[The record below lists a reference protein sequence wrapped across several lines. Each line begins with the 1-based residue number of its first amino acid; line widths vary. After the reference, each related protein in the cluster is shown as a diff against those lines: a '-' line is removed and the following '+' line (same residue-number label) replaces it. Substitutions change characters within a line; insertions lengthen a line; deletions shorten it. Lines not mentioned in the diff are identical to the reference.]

1 MKRRCMGIF
10 LVLCMTLSLLP
21 ATASATE
28 NGVAINETNF
38 PDALFREKVAEYDK
52 NNDGVL
58 SDTEISN
65 IRSISI
71 NGDSSKG
78 GDVTDLKGIEYFT
91 SLTRLQCGH
100 NKISKLDVSKN
111 TALTELYCPNNE
123 LTELDLGNNTAL
135 GQLTVT
141 NNQLKELDISKD
153 TALTYLAC
161 ANNQLKELNVSK
173 NTALTEL
180 SCSYNQLTELNVNNN
195 TALTRIDCGSN
206 QLSELDV
213 SKNTALTYLSC
224 GSNKGN
230 KLTKLDV
237 SNNTELMYLEF
248 WHNEI
253 TSIDLSKNTALKN
266 LSCYKNKLTE
276 LDLSKNTALTNLLC
290 GDNELTSL
298 DLSKNTALKSLEC
311 FSNKLTALDLSNNT
325 NLEVLRCNDNKLT
338 SLDLSNNTLINGF
351 SGKYNIYNIT
361 ADSDRRINL
370 SDLPGSF
377 DVSKA
382 SNWKGGTVS
391 GNVLTVNE
399 NAEFVT
405 YTYDCGSGQS
415 VDFNLRV
422 TVDEAPAHTHT
433 YGEWNNDETNH
444 WHECSDASCTDKSG
458 SVKDLAEHTF
468 EWKVDKEAT
477 ETATGLKHEECSVCG
492 YKRNE
497 NTVIEKI
504 EKIPADISNNTPAP
518 VQTVPETGDNSN
530 LIFWLAV
537 MFISAGSLV
546 GATVVCKEK
555 MY

>member
-213 SKNTALTYLSC
+213 
-224 GSNKGN
+224 
-230 KLTKLDV
+230 
-237 SNNTELMYLEF
+237 
-248 WHNEI
+248 
-253 TSIDLSKNTALKN
+253 SKNTALKN

>member
-100 NKISKLDVSKN
+100 NKISKIDVSKN

-224 GSNKGN
+224 GSNEGN

-237 SNNTELMYLEF
+237 SNNTELTYLEF

-253 TSIDLSKNTALKN
+253 TSI
-266 LSCYKNKLTE
+266 
-276 LDLSKNTALTNLLC
+276 
-290 GDNELTSL
+290 

-399 NAEFVT
+399 NAKFVT

>member
-224 GSNKGN
+224 GSNEGN

-237 SNNTELMYLEF
+237 SNNTELTYLEF

-253 TSIDLSKNTALKN
+253 TSI
-266 LSCYKNKLTE
+266 
-276 LDLSKNTALTNLLC
+276 
-290 GDNELTSL
+290 

-546 GATVVCKEK
+546 GATVVRKEK

>member
-224 GSNKGN
+224 GSNEGN

-237 SNNTELMYLEF
+237 SNNTELTYLEF

-266 LSCYKNKLTE
+266 LSCYK
-276 LDLSKNTALTNLLC
+276 
-290 GDNELTSL
+290 
-298 DLSKNTALKSLEC
+298 
-311 FSNKLTALDLSNNT
+311 NKLTALDLSNNT

-399 NAEFVT
+399 NAKFVT

-504 EKIPADISNNTPAP
+504 EKIPVDISNNTPAP

>member
-224 GSNKGN
+224 GSNEGN

-237 SNNTELMYLEF
+237 SNNTELTYLEF

-253 TSIDLSKNTALKN
+253 TSI
-266 LSCYKNKLTE
+266 
-276 LDLSKNTALTNLLC
+276 
-290 GDNELTSL
+290 

-399 NAEFVT
+399 NAKSVT

-504 EKIPADISNNTPAP
+504 EKNPADISNNTPAP

>member
-237 SNNTELMYLEF
+237 SNNTELTYLEF

-276 LDLSKNTALTNLLC
+276 LDLSKNTALTNLL
-290 GDNELTSL
+290 
-298 DLSKNTALKSLEC
+298 
-311 FSNKLTALDLSNNT
+311 
-325 NLEVLRCNDNKLT
+325 CNDNKLT

>member
-237 SNNTELMYLEF
+237 SNNTELTYLEF

-253 TSIDLSKNTALKN
+253 TSI
-266 LSCYKNKLTE
+266 
-276 LDLSKNTALTNLLC
+276 
-290 GDNELTSL
+290 

-504 EKIPADISNNTPAP
+504 EKIPADISNNTTAP

>member
-78 GDVTDLKGIEYFT
+78 GDVTNLKGIEYFT

-224 GSNKGN
+224 GSNEGN

-237 SNNTELMYLEF
+237 SNNTELTYLEF

-253 TSIDLSKNTALKN
+253 TSI
-266 LSCYKNKLTE
+266 
-276 LDLSKNTALTNLLC
+276 
-290 GDNELTSL
+290 

-399 NAEFVT
+399 NAKFVT

>member
-141 NNQLKELDISKD
+141 NNQLKELDISK
-153 TALTYLAC
+153 
-161 ANNQLKELNVSK
+161 
-173 NTALTEL
+173 
-180 SCSYNQLTELNVNNN
+180 
-195 TALTRIDCGSN
+195 
-206 QLSELDV
+206 
-213 SKNTALTYLSC
+213 
-224 GSNKGN
+224 
-230 KLTKLDV
+230 
-237 SNNTELMYLEF
+237 
-248 WHNEI
+248 
-253 TSIDLSKNTALKN
+253 
-266 LSCYKNKLTE
+266 
-276 LDLSKNTALTNLLC
+276 NTALTNLLC

-399 NAEFVT
+399 NAKFVT

>member
-153 TALTYLAC
+153 TALT
-161 ANNQLKELNVSK
+161 
-173 NTALTEL
+173 
-180 SCSYNQLTELNVNNN
+180 
-195 TALTRIDCGSN
+195 
-206 QLSELDV
+206 
-213 SKNTALTYLSC
+213 
-224 GSNKGN
+224 
-230 KLTKLDV
+230 
-237 SNNTELMYLEF
+237 
-248 WHNEI
+248 
-253 TSIDLSKNTALKN
+253 
-266 LSCYKNKLTE
+266 
-276 LDLSKNTALTNLLC
+276 NLLC

-399 NAEFVT
+399 NAKFVT

-530 LIFWLAV
+530 FIFWLAV

>member
-111 TALTELYCPNNE
+111 TALTELSCPNN
-123 LTELDLGNNTAL
+123 D
-135 GQLTVT
+135 
-141 NNQLKELDISKD
+141 
-153 TALTYLAC
+153 
-161 ANNQLKELNVSK
+161 
-173 NTALTEL
+173 LTEL

-224 GSNKGN
+224 GSNEGN

-237 SNNTELMYLEF
+237 SNNTELTYLEF

>member
-224 GSNKGN
+224 GSNEGN

-237 SNNTELMYLEF
+237 SNNTE
-248 WHNEI
+248 
-253 TSIDLSKNTALKN
+253 
-266 LSCYKNKLTE
+266 
-276 LDLSKNTALTNLLC
+276 LTNLLC

-399 NAEFVT
+399 NAKFVT

-477 ETATGLKHEECSVCG
+477 ETVTGLKHEECSVCG

>member
-173 NTALTEL
+173 NTALT
-180 SCSYNQLTELNVNNN
+180 
-195 TALTRIDCGSN
+195 
-206 QLSELDV
+206 
-213 SKNTALTYLSC
+213 YLSC
-224 GSNKGN
+224 GSNEGN

-237 SNNTELMYLEF
+237 SNNTELTYLEF

-399 NAEFVT
+399 NAKFVT

>member
-237 SNNTELMYLEF
+237 SNNTELTYLEF

-253 TSIDLSKNTALKN
+253 TSI
-266 LSCYKNKLTE
+266 
-276 LDLSKNTALTNLLC
+276 
-290 GDNELTSL
+290 

>member
-1 MKRRCMGIF
+1 M
-10 LVLCMTLSLLP
+10 
-21 ATASATE
+21 
-28 NGVAINETNF
+28 
-38 PDALFREKVAEYDK
+38 
-52 NNDGVL
+52 
-58 SDTEISN
+58 
-65 IRSISI
+65 
-71 NGDSSKG
+71 
-78 GDVTDLKGIEYFT
+78 
-91 SLTRLQCGH
+91 
-100 NKISKLDVSKN
+100 
-111 TALTELYCPNNE
+111 
-123 LTELDLGNNTAL
+123 
-135 GQLTVT
+135 
-141 NNQLKELDISKD
+141 DISKD

-224 GSNKGN
+224 GSNEGN

-237 SNNTELMYLEF
+237 SNNTELTYLEF

-253 TSIDLSKNTALKN
+253 TSI
-266 LSCYKNKLTE
+266 
-276 LDLSKNTALTNLLC
+276 
-290 GDNELTSL
+290 

-399 NAEFVT
+399 NAKFVT

-546 GATVVCKEK
+546 GATVVRKEK
-555 MY
+555 TY

>member
-224 GSNKGN
+224 GSNEGN

-237 SNNTELMYLEF
+237 SNNTELTYLEF

-253 TSIDLSKNTALKN
+253 TSI
-266 LSCYKNKLTE
+266 
-276 LDLSKNTALTNLLC
+276 
-290 GDNELTSL
+290 

-399 NAEFVT
+399 NAKFVT

-546 GATVVCKEK
+546 GATVVRKEK
-555 MY
+555 TY

>member
-224 GSNKGN
+224 GSNEGN

-237 SNNTELMYLEF
+237 SNNTELTYLEF

-253 TSIDLSKNTALKN
+253 TSI
-266 LSCYKNKLTE
+266 
-276 LDLSKNTALTNLLC
+276 
-290 GDNELTSL
+290 

-444 WHECSDASCTDKSG
+444 WHECSDALCTDKSG

>member
-224 GSNKGN
+224 GSNEGN

-237 SNNTELMYLEF
+237 SNNTELTYLEF

-253 TSIDLSKNTALKN
+253 TSI
-266 LSCYKNKLTE
+266 
-276 LDLSKNTALTNLLC
+276 
-290 GDNELTSL
+290 

-399 NAEFVT
+399 NAKFVT

-477 ETATGLKHEECSVCG
+477 ETVTGLKHEECSVCG

>member
-21 ATASATE
+21 STASATE

-224 GSNKGN
+224 GSNEGN

-237 SNNTELMYLEF
+237 SNNTELTYLEF

-253 TSIDLSKNTALKN
+253 TSI
-266 LSCYKNKLTE
+266 
-276 LDLSKNTALTNLLC
+276 
-290 GDNELTSL
+290 

-351 SGKYNIYNIT
+351 SGKYNIYNIK
-361 ADSDRRINL
+361 ADYDRRINL

-497 NTVIEKI
+497 NTVIENI

>member
-78 GDVTDLKGIEYFT
+78 GDVTNLKGIEYFT

-224 GSNKGN
+224 GSNEGN

-237 SNNTELMYLEF
+237 SNNTELTYLEF

-253 TSIDLSKNTALKN
+253 TSIDLSKNTALK
-266 LSCYKNKLTE
+266 
-276 LDLSKNTALTNLLC
+276 
-290 GDNELTSL
+290 SL
-298 DLSKNTALKSLEC
+298 DC

-399 NAEFVT
+399 NAKFVT

>member
-21 ATASATE
+21 AMASATE

-237 SNNTELMYLEF
+237 SNNTELTYLEF

-253 TSIDLSKNTALKN
+253 TSI
-266 LSCYKNKLTE
+266 
-276 LDLSKNTALTNLLC
+276 
-290 GDNELTSL
+290 

>member
-180 SCSYNQLTELNVNNN
+180 SCSYNQLTEVNVNNN

-224 GSNKGN
+224 GSNEGN

-237 SNNTELMYLEF
+237 SNNTELTYLEF

-253 TSIDLSKNTALKN
+253 TSI
-266 LSCYKNKLTE
+266 
-276 LDLSKNTALTNLLC
+276 
-290 GDNELTSL
+290 

-399 NAEFVT
+399 NAKFVT
-405 YTYDCGSGQS
+405 YTYDCGSSQS

-530 LIFWLAV
+530 FIFWLAV

>member
-38 PDALFREKVAEYDK
+38 PDALFREKVAEYDR

-224 GSNKGN
+224 GSNEGN

-237 SNNTELMYLEF
+237 SNNTELTYLEF

-253 TSIDLSKNTALKN
+253 TSI
-266 LSCYKNKLTE
+266 
-276 LDLSKNTALTNLLC
+276 
-290 GDNELTSL
+290 

>member
-1 MKRRCMGIF
+1 MGIF

-224 GSNKGN
+224 GSNEGN

-237 SNNTELMYLEF
+237 SNNTELTYLEF

-253 TSIDLSKNTALKN
+253 TSI
-266 LSCYKNKLTE
+266 
-276 LDLSKNTALTNLLC
+276 
-290 GDNELTSL
+290 

>member
-135 GQLTVT
+135 GQL
-141 NNQLKELDISKD
+141 
-153 TALTYLAC
+153 
-161 ANNQLKELNVSK
+161 
-173 NTALTEL
+173 

-224 GSNKGN
+224 GSNEGN

-253 TSIDLSKNTALKN
+253 TSI
-266 LSCYKNKLTE
+266 
-276 LDLSKNTALTNLLC
+276 
-290 GDNELTSL
+290 

-399 NAEFVT
+399 NAKFVT

>member
-1 MKRRCMGIF
+1 M
-10 LVLCMTLSLLP
+10 
-21 ATASATE
+21 
-28 NGVAINETNF
+28 
-38 PDALFREKVAEYDK
+38 
-52 NNDGVL
+52 
-58 SDTEISN
+58 
-65 IRSISI
+65 
-71 NGDSSKG
+71 
-78 GDVTDLKGIEYFT
+78 
-91 SLTRLQCGH
+91 
-100 NKISKLDVSKN
+100 
-111 TALTELYCPNNE
+111 
-123 LTELDLGNNTAL
+123 
-135 GQLTVT
+135 
-141 NNQLKELDISKD
+141 
-153 TALTYLAC
+153 
-161 ANNQLKELNVSK
+161 
-173 NTALTEL
+173 
-180 SCSYNQLTELNVNNN
+180 
-195 TALTRIDCGSN
+195 
-206 QLSELDV
+206 
-213 SKNTALTYLSC
+213 
-224 GSNKGN
+224 
-230 KLTKLDV
+230 
-237 SNNTELMYLEF
+237 
-248 WHNEI
+248 
-253 TSIDLSKNTALKN
+253 
-266 LSCYKNKLTE
+266 
-276 LDLSKNTALTNLLC
+276 
-290 GDNELTSL
+290 
-298 DLSKNTALKSLEC
+298 
-311 FSNKLTALDLSNNT
+311 DLSNNT

-458 SVKDLAEHTF
+458 SVKGLAEHTF

-504 EKIPADISNNTPAP
+504 EKIPADISNNTTAP

>member
-224 GSNKGN
+224 GSNEGN

-237 SNNTELMYLEF
+237 SNNTE
-248 WHNEI
+248 
-253 TSIDLSKNTALKN
+253 
-266 LSCYKNKLTE
+266 
-276 LDLSKNTALTNLLC
+276 LTNLLC

>member
-1 MKRRCMGIF
+1 MGIF

-237 SNNTELMYLEF
+237 SNNTELTYLEF

-253 TSIDLSKNTALKN
+253 TSI
-266 LSCYKNKLTE
+266 
-276 LDLSKNTALTNLLC
+276 
-290 GDNELTSL
+290 

-399 NAEFVT
+399 NAKFVT

>member
-21 ATASATE
+21 AMASATE

-237 SNNTELMYLEF
+237 SNNTELTYLEF

-276 LDLSKNTALTNLLC
+276 
-290 GDNELTSL
+290 
-298 DLSKNTALKSLEC
+298 
-311 FSNKLTALDLSNNT
+311 LDLSNNT

>member
-1 MKRRCMGIF
+1 MKRRCIGIF

-206 QLSELDV
+206 QLSKLDV

-224 GSNKGN
+224 GSNEGN

-237 SNNTELMYLEF
+237 SNNTELTYLEF

-253 TSIDLSKNTALKN
+253 TSI
-266 LSCYKNKLTE
+266 
-276 LDLSKNTALTNLLC
+276 
-290 GDNELTSL
+290 

-399 NAEFVT
+399 NAKFVT

>member
-78 GDVTDLKGIEYFT
+78 GDVIDLKGIEYFT

-224 GSNKGN
+224 
-230 KLTKLDV
+230 
-237 SNNTELMYLEF
+237 
-248 WHNEI
+248 
-253 TSIDLSKNTALKN
+253 

-325 NLEVLRCNDNKLT
+325 KLEVLRCNDNKLT

-399 NAEFVT
+399 NAKFVT

-504 EKIPADISNNTPAP
+504 EKIPADISNKTPAP

>member
-224 GSNKGN
+224 GSNEGN

-253 TSIDLSKNTALKN
+253 TSI
-266 LSCYKNKLTE
+266 
-276 LDLSKNTALTNLLC
+276 
-290 GDNELTSL
+290 

-399 NAEFVT
+399 NAKFVT

>member
-237 SNNTELMYLEF
+237 SNNTELTYLEF

-276 LDLSKNTALTNLLC
+276 
-290 GDNELTSL
+290 L

>member
-224 GSNKGN
+224 GSNEGN

-237 SNNTELMYLEF
+237 SNNTELTYLEF

-253 TSIDLSKNTALKN
+253 TSI
-266 LSCYKNKLTE
+266 
-276 LDLSKNTALTNLLC
+276 
-290 GDNELTSL
+290 

>member
-153 TALTYLAC
+153 
-161 ANNQLKELNVSK
+161 
-173 NTALTEL
+173 
-180 SCSYNQLTELNVNNN
+180 
-195 TALTRIDCGSN
+195 
-206 QLSELDV
+206 
-213 SKNTALTYLSC
+213 
-224 GSNKGN
+224 
-230 KLTKLDV
+230 
-237 SNNTELMYLEF
+237 
-248 WHNEI
+248 
-253 TSIDLSKNTALKN
+253 
-266 LSCYKNKLTE
+266 
-276 LDLSKNTALTNLLC
+276 TALTNLLC

>member
-224 GSNKGN
+224 GSNEGN

-237 SNNTELMYLEF
+237 SNNTELTYLEF

-253 TSIDLSKNTALKN
+253 TSI
-266 LSCYKNKLTE
+266 
-276 LDLSKNTALTNLLC
+276 
-290 GDNELTSL
+290 

-537 MFISAGSLV
+537 MFISAG
-546 GATVVCKEK
+546 ATVVCKEK